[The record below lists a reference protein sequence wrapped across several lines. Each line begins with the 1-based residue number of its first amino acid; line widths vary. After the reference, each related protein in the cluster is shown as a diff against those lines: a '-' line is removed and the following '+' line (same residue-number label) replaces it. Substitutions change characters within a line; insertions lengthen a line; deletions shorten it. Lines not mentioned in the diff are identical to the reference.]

1 MTDGRLAM
9 SERPSWLMRRR
20 LRYKRQPIVPLDE
33 VRDLLKTGDIILF
46 HKTARTGLFD
56 TLELDFVAPLF
67 FERNEFR
74 HSGIVVRRDGG
85 LFVIECTEE
94 LHSGHVHARYPTGGK
109 GIREVPLELLLQE
122 YTHDN
127 GDPHFGVRFI
137 GRELSAEALMEIVQ
151 EIGPVSY
158 LNASRSVPIYLSK
171 YVLPSGAV
179 QRIID
184 RYANQM
190 MCSEFVH
197 FVLAKCGALRAYP
210 SKLFAPYILEN
221 PNLFQRHDIA
231 GYSDIVRFTVSGNR

>member
-1 MTDGRLAM
+1 MTDGRLAK

-20 LRYKRQPIVPLDE
+20 LRYKHHPTVALDE
-33 VRDLLKTGDIILF
+33 IRDRLQTGDIILF

-74 HSGIVVRRDGG
+74 HSGIVVRRDDG

-94 LHSGHVHARYPTGGK
+94 FHSGHVHARYITGGK
-109 GIREVPLELLLQE
+109 GIREVSLELLLEE
-122 YTHDN
+122 YARDN
-127 GDPHFGVRFI
+127 GDPHFGVRLI
-137 GRELSAEALMEIVQ
+137 GREISADALIEIVQ

-158 LNASRSVPIYLSK
+158 LKASRSVPIYLSK
-171 YVLPSGAV
+171 YLLPRPAV

-197 FVLAKCGALRAYP
+197 YVLARCGALRDYQ
-210 SKLFAPYILEN
+210 SKLFAPYIIEN
-221 PNLFQRHDIA
+221 HSLFARYDIG
-231 GYSDIVRFTVSGNR
+231 GYSDIVRFTRG